1 MSKVTGTFYGES
13 RVFAYP
19 LLDFNNVPPL
29 TPTTPTV
36 GGDQAALQ
44 LTNEGGEDGSS
55 WRIFGHSAVM
65 CTPDQNGLPELT
77 PVNLQIQRQD
87 TQQLW
92 VGSSATNSQPQNN
105 ADLGAPL
112 EHLAGKAGMPGFF
125 SYAKSVPYGTRLIPK
140 VAHQAATTPTGRTP
154 LYLVAHAALSRG
166 GAGAQKMQIG
176 SRNFQQLKYRGEWIY
191 YTARLPYSA
200 AAPLAVNT
208 GASITLPI
216 AVRQYFF
223 IDSLWCRAVK
233 ITEEEPNIFLPY
245 SSSNPQVFEDEI
257 LVSLRDTTQ
266 RSPFTVP
273 GFVPLWSVFGPWAAR
288 YFHPPTCFV
297 VRPNGNLEID
307 VQNGPTAAVE
317 YNLEFT
323 IGGVLVDKPDT
334 QIVEQ
339 LQGA

>member
-19 LLDFNNVPPL
+19 LLDFNGVPPL
-29 TPTTPTV
+29 TPTTPTT
-36 GGDQAALQ
+36 GNDQAALQ
-44 LTNEGGEDGSS
+44 LTNEGGQEGSS

-65 CTPDQNGLPELT
+65 CTPGNGGLPDGT

-92 VGSSATNSQPQNN
+92 VGSSAINSQPTNN

-112 EHLAGKAGMPGFF
+112 EHLAGKAGNPAFF

-140 VAHQAATTPTGRTP
+140 VAHQAAATPTGRSP

-166 GAGAQKMQIG
+166 GPGAQKMQIG
-176 SRNFQQLKYRGEWIY
+176 SRNFQQMQYRGEWIY
-191 YTARLPYSA
+191 YTARLPYSSS
-200 AAPLAVNT
+200 APLAVNT
-208 GASITLPI
+208 GATITMPI

-223 IDSLWCRAVK
+223 VDTLWCRAVAT
-233 ITEEEPNIFLPY
+233 IDGSPVYLPLDQL
-245 SSSNPQVFEDEI
+245 NPQVTEDEI

-273 GFVPLWSVFGPWAAR
+273 GYVPLWSVFGPFGAR

-307 VQNGPTAAVE
+307 IQNGPTAAIQ
-317 YNLEFT
+317 YSLEFT
-323 IGGVLVDKPDT
+323 IGGVLLDKPSA
-334 QIVEQ
+334 QIVDQ
-339 LQGA
+339 LQAA